1 MTQKSF
7 CALLLG
13 VICVPMILKA
23 QTDAR
28 LVGTVTDASGAV
40 IPAAVITVQNE
51 KTGQERKV
59 ESNEKGYFVASPLL
73 PSSYTMTVDA
83 PGMAKAEFKSIT
95 LQAGQERMINV
106 AMSPA
111 SVSTEVN
118 VSSGELAALDVSS
131 ARVGVNVSQREVAEL
146 PMNGRQIS
154 QLYLLA
160 PGAVNSGSGTFDN
173 IRFSGRSNQQ
183 NVIRYDGVE
192 GSSIVDSSPGNLNGE
207 TTSLFRLE
215 QSLENVQEFRVD
227 SNSYP
232 AEYGTGTGGQVSMIT
247 KSGGNAFHG
256 GLFEYVRNDAF
267 DARNFFDKATK
278 SELRLNQFGGSIG
291 GPIKKDKLFFFGSF
305 EALRQRTSS
314 PFVES
319 TLSSAVR
326 ARPDCGGSITTNC
339 IAPAIRPLLSAFP
352 VGQIPSS
359 DPLLDIATVNGPSQ
373 VNENAGGI
381 RFDYNISPK
390 YRLYARYYRDQGDS
404 LQTQNSTLSSYL
416 TTIVPQNGVV
426 TLNQVLSPTI
436 INETKFGFNGSKT
449 RVAGIP
455 GPSPGVDLSGVTLNL
470 SGSVAL
476 GGIAGQTGNAAIAI
490 PTGLIRLSSS
500 FNGRGAPYTNYSTS
514 YIDSLTVIHGN
525 HNMKFGG
532 EIRPVTLWND
542 QLGGTTYSFN
552 NISDFLANKPSS
564 IQFLGDLSAKSPW
577 TGKSGLAHLRTN
589 YYIFYAQDE
598 WKLRPN
604 LTLNY
609 GLRYEYF
616 GVLHDVNNKAVIFDI
631 SKGDVV
637 AGTDTPWYKSSKH
650 NFGPR
655 LALSWAPERL
665 KNKTIFRIGGGVYY
679 GPGQTEDTLQ
689 PSANDR
695 ISTTISTGNPLLAY
709 PFNSAA
715 AFQNYNINDPKLG
728 FQPRAYYPGYTVP
741 ERILSY
747 TASVQQELPS
757 NMVLTVA
764 YVGSQGRNLF
774 LRSITNKIIGVTE
787 DPVTGLGN
795 PIREFG
801 SRFAEIDYKTS
812 GGRDNYNALQM
823 TLNRRFSSG
832 LSVGATYTW
841 AHSIGNSGGS
851 NEANTAGNPYD
862 FNADHG
868 SNNFDIRHSF
878 NLSALYD
885 LPFGKGKKMMNN
897 APAFM
902 DALFGGWQLGGIVN
916 ARTGVPIDVLIT
928 RPDIVYRDTR
938 DGSVYAAP
946 VLVNGVPV
954 TDPIV
959 NTLGG
964 GSSRNVRRPNIVAGV
979 DPYAHNGLQWLN
991 PAAFSLPAPGTFGNS
1006 MRNGLTGPGLQQ
1018 FDLTL
1023 SKRFRFTESKNLEF
1037 RSEFYNIFNRANFA
1051 NPGNLRL
1058 SQGIPNGL
1066 GSGMQP
1072 GQAFSTATAGAG
1084 FGALNSTVSNQIG
1097 LGTNR
1102 QIQLALRFNF

>member
-1 MTQKSF
+1 MKNHLCVCF
-7 CALLLG
+7 LG
-13 VICVPMILKA
+13 VLGASMVFG
-23 QTDAR
+23 QSDAR
-28 LVGTVTDASGAV
+28 LVGTITDASGAV
-40 IPAAVITVQNE
+40 IPAAVITVDNE
-51 KTGQERKV
+51 KTGQSRKV
-59 ESNEKGYFVASPLL
+59 ESNEKGYYIASALL
-73 PSSYTMTVDA
+73 PSVYSMKVDA
-83 PGMAKAEFKSIT
+83 PGMATAEFKGLA
-95 LQAGQERMINV
+95 LQAGQERVINV

-111 SVSTEVN
+111 AVATEVN
-118 VSSGELAALDVSS
+118 VSSGDLAAIDVSS
-131 ARVGVNVSQREVAEL
+131 ARIGVNISQREVAEL

-160 PGAVNSGSGTFDN
+160 PGSVNSGSGTFDN

-232 AEYGTGTGGQVSMIT
+232 AEYGTGTGGQISMVT
-247 KSGGNAFHG
+247 KSGGNNFHG

-267 DARNFFDKATK
+267 DARNFFDRATK
-278 SELRLNQFGGSIG
+278 SELRLNQFGGSVG
-291 GPIKKDKLFFFGSF
+291 GPIVRDKAFFFASF

-319 TLSSAVR
+319 TLSAAVR
-326 ARPDCGGSITTNC
+326 ARPDCTGTVTTNC
-339 IAPAIRPLLSAFP
+339 IAPAIRPLLAAFP
-352 VGQIPSS
+352 VGQFASS
-359 DPLLDIATVNGPSQ
+359 DPLLDIANVNGPSR
-373 VNENAGGI
+373 VDENSGGI
-381 RFDYNISPK
+381 RFDYNFSPR
-390 YRLYARYYRDQGDS
+390 YRLYARYYRDQGES
-404 LQTQNSTLSSYL
+404 LQTQNSTLSAYKTS
-416 TTIVPQNGVV
+416 IVPQNGVV
-426 TLNQVLSPTI
+426 SLNQVLSPSI
-436 INETKFGFNGSKT
+436 INETKFGYNGSKS
-449 RVAGIP
+449 RVSGVP
-455 GPSPGVDLSGVTLNL
+455 GPSPNANLNGVTLNL

-476 GGIAGQTGNAAIAI
+476 GGIAGQSGTAGIAI

-500 FNGRGAPYTNYSTS
+500 FNGRGAPYTNYTTS

-542 QLGGTTYSFN
+542 QQGGTTYSFA
-552 NISDFLANKPSS
+552 SVAAFLANTPSS

-577 TGKSGLAHLRTN
+577 TGLSGKAHLRTN

-631 SKGDVV
+631 SKGNVV
-637 AGTDTPWYKSSKH
+637 AGTDTPWYKSSKK

-655 LALSWAPERL
+655 LALSWAPERF
-665 KNKTIFRIGGGVYY
+665 KNKTIFRVGSGFYY

-695 ISTTISTGNPLLAY
+695 ISTTISSGPLLAY
-709 PFNSAA
+709 PFDGNA
-715 AFQNYNINDPKLG
+715 AFQNYDINNPSLG

-747 TASVQQELPS
+747 TASVQQELPG
-757 NMVLTVA
+757 NAVLTVA

-774 LRSITNKIIGVTE
+774 LRSVTNKIIGVTMN
-787 DPVTGLGN
+787 PTTGVGTAV
-795 PIREFG
+795 REFG
-801 SRFAEIDYKTS
+801 NRFAEIDYKTS
-812 GGRDNYNALQM
+812 GGRDNYNAMQM
-823 TLNRRFSSG
+823 TLNRRYASG
-832 LSVGATYTW
+832 LSLGMQYTW

-851 NEANTAGNPYD
+851 NEANTAGNPFD

-878 NLSALYD
+878 NLTALYD
-885 LPFGKGKKMMNN
+885 LPFGKGKKMMNS
-897 APAFM
+897 APAAV
-902 DALFGGWQLGGIVN
+902 DALLGGWQLGGIVN

-928 RPDIVYRDTR
+928 RPDIAYRDTR
-938 DGSVYAAP
+938 DGSIYASP
-946 VLVNGVPV
+946 VLVGGVPV
-954 TDPIV
+954 TVPVV

-964 GSSRNVRRPNIVAGV
+964 GNSRNVRRPDIVAGV

-991 PAAFSLPAPGTFGNS
+991 PAAFSLPAAGSFGNS

-1023 SKRFRFTESKNLEF
+1023 SKRFRFTETKNLEF

-1051 NPGNLRL
+1051 NPANLRL
-1058 SQGIPNGL
+1058 AQGIPTGP
-1066 GSGMQP
+1066 GSGIQP
-1072 GQAFSTATAGAG
+1072 GQAFSSSTAGAN
-1084 FGALNSTVSNQIG
+1084 FGTLTSTVSNQIG
-1097 LGTNR
+1097 IGTNR